1 MGRKTFES
9 LGRVLPNRHHVVLT
23 KNKDFKVQDENVQII
38 NDVKDLDK
46 YITSNEECFVIGG
59 ASIYEMLMPF
69 SKRMYVTRINENFD
83 ADTFF
88 PEINEKEW
96 EITKTEKRNKR

>member
-9 LGRVLPNRHHVVLT
+9 LGKVLPNRYHVVLT
-23 KNKDFKVQDENVQII
+23 KNRDFNVNDSSVEIV
-38 NDVKDLDK
+38 NDVKSLDK
-46 YITSNEECFVIGG
+46 YINSNEECFVIGG
-59 ASIYEMLMPF
+59 ASIYKMLMPF
-69 SKRMYVTRINENFD
+69 AKRMYVTRINEDFD

-96 EITKTEKRNKR
+96 KITEIEKRNKR